1 MIKNRHPQLRTM
13 AAAIA
18 TTIILSI
25 AGVAPISA
33 QTTPPFN
40 LNPFAPVVT
49 LSASATASVSNDRM
63 LAMMRTETDNADP
76 AAAANTVNTRMGRA
90 IARAKGTKGVDAST
104 SGYSSFQIT
113 EKNQPARWRV
123 TQTLKLESSDFTA
136 LSALV
141 SQLQAEGGL
150 VVDGI
155 QFSVSEAA
163 RRQAEEGLTQQAIK
177 SWQAR
182 ATDAARGFGF
192 DSWRV
197 GRVTIQAGDS
207 FRPQPV
213 MRAMAFS
220 EKAAPISAEAGNTDV
235 TVTVSGEALLD
246 TTKPPAR

>member
-1 MIKNRHPQLRTM
+1 MIKTRHPRLRAT
-13 AAAIA
+13 AATLAA
-18 TTIILSI
+18 TFLLSI
-25 AGVAPISA
+25 AGVARVSA
-33 QTTPPFN
+33 QPTPPIT
-40 LNPFAPVVT
+40 LSPFAPMVT

-63 LAMMRTETDNADP
+63 LAMMRTESDNADP
-76 AAAANTVNTRMGRA
+76 AAAANTVNTRMARA

-136 LSALV
+136 LSGLV

-155 QFSVSEAA
+155 QFSVSESA

-213 MRAMAFS
+213 MRTMAFS
-220 EKAAPISAEAGNTDV
+220 EKSAPISAEAGNTDV

-246 TTKPPAR
+246 TTRPPAR